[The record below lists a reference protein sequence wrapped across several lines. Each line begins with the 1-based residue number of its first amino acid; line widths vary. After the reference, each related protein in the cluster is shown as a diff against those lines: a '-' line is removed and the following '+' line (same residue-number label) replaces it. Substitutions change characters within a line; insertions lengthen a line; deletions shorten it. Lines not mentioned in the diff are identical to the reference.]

1 MRFLN
6 GRLASVLFRKALS
19 PAFGLACMLITWTPS
34 NPLAAERELSGQ
46 RSGLDVVLVLDAS
59 GSMLKTDPKNLRYEG
74 AKLLLSFLGEGDR
87 ISVISFAGSAHVVR
101 ELTPIAQGVSPDV
114 VKQVEAIQPLG
125 PYSDIAEGIKLAKAV
140 LDASPRPEAQRAV
153 ILLSDGRMEPDPAVS
168 PAFART
174 LELVHDVL
182 PDLKS
187 KETKVFTL
195 AFSDQ
200 ADRAFLAEVSTATD
214 GLTWFTATPEDI
226 HKSFA
231 DLFLAIKRPQFVAQ
245 TNRGFKIDEDVDEA
259 TFYINREPD
268 AVLTLTS
275 PRGEQ
280 MAADKAPEWVQ
291 WFRGQNFDVIT
302 VKEPDAGNWL
312 VGGTVSQ
319 DGFATV
325 LTDLK
330 LLTDWPLVI
339 RAGDTPLV
347 QVRLYEESKPVSLPE
362 MSGVIQYAFQI
373 SPTDLISAP
382 IVQEAL
388 HDDGKGG
395 DKLAQDG
402 IFSALAKLDKPGEYR
417 LTVVAKGPTFQRSQQ
432 IPFTVR
438 PRLVS
443 LKIKSDSVS
452 HEEHEHN
459 HGAGGEPTEKQTV
472 PAQPTPQQ
480 GDDESELLVTIGKE
494 AVAFRSFEVTIVA
507 LDAER
512 RKIKIPLKRTGTSS
526 LEYSTTASKL
536 ERAGDFTL
544 RAELHGETKKGEEIE
559 AESLPVQFAYRPRA
573 VQDKPTAVPAPG
585 DGDHKEDTRKTGT
598 QLPIVPLALV
608 TVGAA
613 IIAGVLVVLT
623 KRTKEKGVVAR
634 QKYVPQKQ
642 LLDALSSLEDRVS
655 TNKVELS
662 NPIFETIENERDSG
676 MTMGA
681 PSQDVAS
688 EQPSEPSDGSETPR
702 DA

>member
-1 MRFLN
+1 MCFVN

-34 NPLAAERELSGQ
+34 DPLAAERELSGQ

-101 ELTPIAQGVSPDV
+101 ELTPIAQGVSADV

-125 PYSDIAEGIKLAKAV
+125 PNSDIAEGIKLAKAV

-382 IVQEAL
+382 IIQEAL

-402 IFSALAKLDKPGEYR
+402 IFSSLAKLDKPGEYR

-443 LKIKSDSVS
+443 
-452 HEEHEHN
+452 
-459 HGAGGEPTEKQTV
+459 
-472 PAQPTPQQ
+472 
-480 GDDESELLVTIGKE
+480 
-494 AVAFRSFEVTIVA
+494 
-507 LDAER
+507 
-512 RKIKIPLKRTGTSS
+512 
-526 LEYSTTASKL
+526 
-536 ERAGDFTL
+536 
-544 RAELHGETKKGEEIE
+544 
-559 AESLPVQFAYRPRA
+559 
-573 VQDKPTAVPAPG
+573 
-585 DGDHKEDTRKTGT
+585 
-598 QLPIVPLALV
+598 
-608 TVGAA
+608 
-613 IIAGVLVVLT
+613 
-623 KRTKEKGVVAR
+623 
-634 QKYVPQKQ
+634 
-642 LLDALSSLEDRVS
+642 
-655 TNKVELS
+655 
-662 NPIFETIENERDSG
+662 
-676 MTMGA
+676 
-681 PSQDVAS
+681 
-688 EQPSEPSDGSETPR
+688 
-702 DA
+702 

>member
-1 MRFLN
+1 MV
-6 GRLASVLFRKALS
+6 SFRKALS
-19 PAFGLACMLITWTPS
+19 PALALACLLITSIPS
-34 NPLAAERELSGQ
+34 DLQAAERELSGQ

-87 ISVISFAGSAHVVR
+87 IAVLSFAGSAQVVR
-101 ELTPIAQGVSPDV
+101 ELSPISQGGSSDV

-140 LDASPRPEAQRAV
+140 LDASPRPEAQRAI

-268 AVLTLTS
+268 SVLTLTT

-302 VKEPDAGNWL
+302 VKEPDPGNWL

-388 HDDGKGG
+388 RDDGKGG

-443 LKIKSDSVS
+443 LKIKSDAVT
-452 HEEHEHN
+452 HEDHAPVAHDDHEHQ
-459 HGAGGEPTEKQTV
+459 HAADGDSTEPEHKPVHT
-472 PAQPTPQQ
+472 APQE
-480 GDDESELLVTIGKE
+480 GDDEAELLVTIGKE
-494 AVAFRSFEVTIVA
+494 AVAFRSFEVTLVA

-512 RKIKIPLKRTGTSS
+512 RKIKIPMKRSGSS
-526 LEYSTTASKL
+526 TLEFSTTASKL

-544 RAELHGETKKGEEIE
+544 RAELHGETKRGEEVE
-559 AESLPVQFAYRPRA
+559 AESLPLQFLYRPRT
-573 VQDKPTAVPAPG
+573 VHDKPTAIPAPG
-585 DGDHKEDTRKTGT
+585 DGEPKEDARKSGT
-598 QLPIVPLALV
+598 QLPIIPLVVV

-613 IIAGVLVVLT
+613 VIAGAFVMLT
-623 KRTKEKGVVAR
+623 KRAKDKATVAR

-642 LLDALSSLEDRVS
+642 LLDALSALEERVS

-676 MTMGA
+676 SDRGA
-681 PSQDVAS
+681 AAPEVSNEQQAESSNDS
-688 EQPSEPSDGSETPR
+688 EAPK

>member
-1 MRFLN
+1 
-6 GRLASVLFRKALS
+6 
-19 PAFGLACMLITWTPS
+19 
-34 NPLAAERELSGQ
+34 
-46 RSGLDVVLVLDAS
+46 
-59 GSMLKTDPKNLRYEG
+59 
-74 AKLLLSFLGEGDR
+74 
-87 ISVISFAGSAHVVR
+87 
-101 ELTPIAQGVSPDV
+101 
-114 VKQVEAIQPLG
+114 
-125 PYSDIAEGIKLAKAV
+125 
-140 LDASPRPEAQRAV
+140 
-153 ILLSDGRMEPDPAVS
+153 
-168 PAFART
+168 
-174 LELVHDVL
+174 
-182 PDLKS
+182 
-187 KETKVFTL
+187 
-195 AFSDQ
+195 
-200 ADRAFLAEVSTATD
+200 
-214 GLTWFTATPEDI
+214 
-226 HKSFA
+226 
-231 DLFLAIKRPQFVAQ
+231 
-245 TNRGFKIDEDVDEA
+245 
-259 TFYINREPD
+259 
-268 AVLTLTS
+268 
-275 PRGEQ
+275 
-280 MAADKAPEWVQ
+280 
-291 WFRGQNFDVIT
+291 
-302 VKEPDAGNWL
+302 
-312 VGGTVSQ
+312 
-319 DGFATV
+319 
-325 LTDLK
+325 
-330 LLTDWPLVI
+330 
-339 RAGDTPLV
+339 
-347 QVRLYEESKPVSLPE
+347 
-362 MSGVIQYAFQI
+362 
-373 SPTDLISAP
+373 
-382 IVQEAL
+382 
-388 HDDGKGG
+388 
-395 DKLAQDG
+395 
-402 IFSALAKLDKPGEYR
+402 
-417 LTVVAKGPTFQRSQQ
+417 VAKGPTFQRSQQ

-452 HEEHEHN
+452 HEEHEHD

-472 PAQPTPQQ
+472 QAQPTPQQ

-526 LEYSTTASKL
+526 LEFSTTASKL

-544 RAELHGETKKGEEIE
+544 RAELHGETKKGEEVE

-608 TVGAA
+608 TFGAA